1 MLTGRDHRRAFAY
14 RCLPSRAIGSLGI
27 AICRKNGRDFSS
39 GMTLALLI
47 PIVGVVVL
55 FIYFAFEA
63 GSIDPW
69 GRRR

>member
-1 MLTGRDHRRAFAY
+1 
-14 RCLPSRAIGSLGI
+14 
-27 AICRKNGRDFSS
+27 
-39 GMTLALLI
+39 MTLALLI